1 MKMNKDK
8 VIKKAI
14 DKIKQYKNILEIAAK
29 DNNARTMDKAKV
41 WFEVRS
47 IEKLI
52 KELEEVN
59 KE

>member
-1 MKMNKDK
+1 MNKDK